1 MVGPILSSSD
11 FVTVDLLIPML
22 GMDDE
27 YPIFCSSMLA
37 RNKLKTRSL
46 TVNGRQYRLYYRY
59 DAALGVD
66 VYYCG
71 HISRRILVPFVESGG
86 RKVLV
91 SEEGGSVPLMVRIRS
106 V

>member
-1 MVGPILSSSD
+1 MVGPILSSGD

-37 RNKLKTRSL
+37 RNKLKTRIL
-46 TVNGRQYRLYYRY
+46 TVNGRY

-71 HISRRILVPFVESGG
+71 HISRRILVPFVENGG